1 MKTHLYILWFC
12 LQEEC
17 CWGEGLKI
25 QQVFFGSG
33 CFLMFQKS
41 TISSNCFLWQLLGWF
56 YCLHFSPSK
65 DAFPRGLWQD
75 GDIPQRCHKAA
86 SGGFLALLF
95 CSLQAALSQR
105 CLWHPAAPGI
115 CLSSRVMLLPGCFG
129 NLSAAAGA
137 GFLHITHS
145 VLCLRKNRKPNR
157 RVL

>member
-1 MKTHLYILWFC
+1 MLVGRVLLRRRAENSAGFIC
-12 LQEEC
+12 
-17 CWGEGLKI
+17 
-25 QQVFFGSG
+25 SG
-33 CFLMFQKS
+33 CFLMFEKS
-41 TISSNCFLWQLLGWF
+41 TISSNCFLWAAPWVFLLFVFLPLQRCLSQGPVAGW
-56 YCLHFSPSK
+56 K
-65 DAFPRGLWQD
+65 D

-86 SGGFLALLF
+86 PGGFLALVF

-115 CLSSRVMLLPGCFG
+115 CLSSRAMLLPGCFG
-129 NLSAAAGA
+129 NLPAAACA